1 MEENSANPIKP
12 SGYGEDYGK
21 RLRTRVSWNN
31 TAALGVVVAV
41 SVCLAIW
48 GPDTTN
54 VAAVIG
60 LLGTIAGMLVKNQS
74 TIVDFLFGGSS
85 TEKD

>member
-1 MEENSANPIKP
+1 MTDEQLPPETE
-12 SGYGEDYGK
+12 GYGEDYGK

-31 TAALGVVVAV
+31 TASLAVVVGV
-41 SVCLAIW
+41 SVALAIL

-60 LLGTIAGMLVKNQS
+60 LLGTIAGMLVKNAS
-74 TIVDFLFGGSS
+74 TIVDYLFGGSS
-85 TEKD
+85 NDEA